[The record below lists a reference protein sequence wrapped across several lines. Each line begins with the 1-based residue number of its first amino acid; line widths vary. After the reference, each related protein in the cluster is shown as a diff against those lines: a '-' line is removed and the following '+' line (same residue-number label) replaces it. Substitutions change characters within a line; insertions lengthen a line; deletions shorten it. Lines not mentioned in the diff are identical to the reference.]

1 MDDPLEGPARA
12 VCTSCG
18 GMRDQ
23 RDRCRCVVVRATAV
37 ASLAYEQ
44 VRAVTPGWRR
54 PRMWSRLPQHARAAL
69 VHGGIDLVELLEG
82 HGWRLVRVDGPLAAE
97 PGGVHALPDDYV
109 PARGSVTATIPIVP
123 ALVPL
128 PLETVPKLVPLEVQW
143 PRSAWWPEPAR
154 ADEYDFHEDDLGD
167 SAPPS
172 AHAPEL
178 ARPYVAPVESEEGT
192 ARMPPVYRAP
202 DTVQ

>member
-1 MDDPLEGPARA
+1 M
-12 VCTSCG
+12 
-18 GMRDQ
+18 
-23 RDRCRCVVVRATAV
+23 
-37 ASLAYEQ
+37 
-44 VRAVTPGWRR
+44 
-54 PRMWSRLPQHARAAL
+54 
-69 VHGGIDLVELLEG
+69 HGGIDLVELLEG
-82 HGWRLVRVDGPLAAE
+82 HGWRLVRADGPLAAE

-109 PARGSVTATIPIVP
+109 PAAGSVTATIPIVP

-128 PLETVPKLVPLEVQW
+128 PLETVPKLVALEVQW
-143 PRSAWWPEPAR
+143 PRPA
-154 ADEYDFHEDDLGD
+154 
-167 SAPPS
+167 